1 MAVTENREV
10 RIYLISEC
18 FIPLGSIDIDQRN
31 VDIKSIL
38 NKRKK
43 RSKRGPLMIIISI
56 LDKLDGESLNKTHL
70 SYRTNLDIRVL
81 NRYLTFMYER
91 RLIVYN
97 DKSTDPTVVRIT
109 DKGKNVLY
117 HFKQAIRLIDEK
129 CDVDNR
135 CMLRTSKL

>member
-1 MAVTENREV
+1 M
-10 RIYLISEC
+10 
-18 FIPLGSIDIDQRN
+18 GSIDIDQCN
-31 VDIKSIL
+31 VDIKSMI

-56 LDKLDGESLNKTHL
+56 LDKLDDESLNKTHL

-91 RLIVYN
+91 GLIVYN

-109 DKGKNVLY
+109 DKGKHVLY
-117 HFKQAIRLIDEK
+117 HFKQAIRLIDEE

-135 CMLRTSKL
+135 CILRTSKL

>member
-1 MAVTENREV
+1 LAVTENREV